1 VSLSRQPNHAKL
13 AVIIPAYNEDKTI
26 GTVLDAIREVPEVD
40 EIIVVSDGS
49 TDGTVQEA
57 QRRSGVK
64 VIELDKNRGKGA
76 AMKAGI
82 DATTAEVV
90 AFLDADLVGLTPDH
104 LRQLIAPVLRGE
116 ADMSVG
122 LFGGGR
128 LATDLAQIVT
138 PFLSG
143 QRAVKKPFLADLD
156 EMEVARF
163 GIEVALT
170 RKAQKT
176 GMRVQ
181 QVVLDQLT
189 HVMKEEKRG
198 FWKGLRDRLKMYWE
212 IVRYAQRS
220 P

>member
-1 VSLSRQPNHAKL
+1 MSLSRQPNHAKL